1 MKLCDEQCSVVYVLH
16 FDFNRTLRNILILN
30 VTVSNNRVGN
40 VSTAVPQTLRKFIQV
55 KQCVKHVT
63 VQISGV
69 HISSCL
75 FYINKDTLS
84 VIL

>member
-40 VSTAVPQTLRKFIQV
+40 VSTAVPQLGLTEK
-55 KQCVKHVT
+55 
-63 VQISGV
+63 
-69 HISSCL
+69 
-75 FYINKDTLS
+75 
-84 VIL
+84 